1 MTDWYFRKFILTTG
15 VRQNQLET
23 GRLVSRLCNSLC
35 EARVVVTE
43 RGEGLVLNWL
53 WGCCGAEMR
62 GDRRESSGLCIRGAE
77 RRAEVKKE
85 AEKVA
90 QG

>member
-35 EARVVVTE
+35 KARVVVTE
-43 RGEGLVLNWL
+43 RGGPRANLVMGLVWSRDE
-53 WGCCGAEMR
+53 GR
-62 GDRRESSGLCIRGAE
+62 QE
-77 RRAEVKKE
+77 RK
-85 AEKVA
+85 
-90 QG
+90 Q